1 MQLEA
6 CCKICLGLDIICFI
20 PYKEVT
26 FSGIVPSSIIVSLT
40 DDDFDLVLKSTSH
53 IRKGRSKLF
62 ILIKSFSKMLI
73 KEWNASDV

>member
-6 CCKICLGLDIICFI
+6 CCKICLGADMICFI

-26 FSGIVPSSIIVSLT
+26 FSGIVPSSVVVSLT
-40 DDDFDLVLKSTSH
+40 DDDFDLVLKSPSH
-53 IRKGRSKLF
+53 ITKGRSKLF
-62 ILIKSFSKMLI
+62 ILIKSFAKMLI

>member
-6 CCKICLGLDIICFI
+6 CCKICLGADMICFI

-26 FSGIVPSSIIVSLT
+26 FSGIVPSSVVVSLT
-40 DDDFDLVLKSTSH
+40 DDDFDLVLKSSSH
-53 IRKGRSKLF
+53 ITKGRSKLF
-62 ILIKSFSKMLI
+62 ILIKSFAKMLI